1 MSSSEGYVKFRCDWI
16 KDEIHIPPPYFEVIQ
31 RWRKTLFD
39 LHLIGALPNGIGFG
53 NISIRSN
60 QSIQFFISGS
70 ATGHIAELSEN
81 EYARVISYD
90 IENNSLQCIGQT
102 KASSESLSHGAIYQS
117 CPAVNAAIHIH
128 SESLW
133 NRYLNV
139 YPTTLQETTYGTPE
153 MAYEIIR
160 IAQLPGKQHQGI
172 IIMGGH
178 TDGIIAYGQ
187 TMNEA
192 GTILLEIINQR

>member
-1 MSSSEGYVKFRCDWI
+1 MSTSEGYIKFQCDW
-16 KDEIHIPPPYFEVIQ
+16 KKEEIHISPPDFEALQ
-31 RWRKTLFD
+31 HWRKTLFD
-39 LHLIGALPNGIGFG
+39 LHLIGALPNGIGYG
-53 NISIRSN
+53 NISIRATQTN
-60 QSIQFFISGS
+60 QFFITGS
-70 ATGHIAELSEN
+70 ATGHIDELSEN
-81 EYARVISYD
+81 DYSRVISYD
-90 IENNSLQCIGQT
+90 IEKNSLQCIGQT

-117 CPAVNAAIHIH
+117 CPAVNAIIHIH

-133 NRYLNV
+133 KRYLHD
-139 YPTTLQETTYGTPE
+139 YPTTLQETAYGTPE

-160 IAQLPGKQHQGI
+160 IIQLSENQHQGI